1 MPLSTRTSQ
10 SFSIETLDMNGYT
23 VNSVVS
29 LLSVTM
35 LQGANITQITVTSSS
50 NFVNQATDLKITL
63 TTPVPL
69 KG

>member
-50 NFVNQATDLKITL
+50 NFVNQATDLKITF